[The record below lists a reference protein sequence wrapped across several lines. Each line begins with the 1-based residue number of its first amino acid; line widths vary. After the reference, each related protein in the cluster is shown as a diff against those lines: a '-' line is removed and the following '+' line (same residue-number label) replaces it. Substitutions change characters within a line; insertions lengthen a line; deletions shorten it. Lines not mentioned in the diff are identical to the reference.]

1 MPRRLGRFRPIPASP
16 KAASRRRASR
26 RSPDPPPVPPARL
39 TLRPLVYQVEEL
51 TKQNEQLILALD
63 AANRQVAE
71 LGASL
76 ETGGDR
82 LAAGVRESK
91 IVDVSKKNRVLRLEL
106 EREKAE
112 KARLGAQL
120 KALKARL
127 GEPNEK
133 RTESQVEAA
142 CREVVEEASKNAESA
157 TKECAEWREKWK
169 QASARAER
177 FSGQKAYIKTEN
189 DRLKT
194 IIKREIGD
202 DVDFGK
208 LDDEIAA
215 TGGWRGRARRIR
227 DLAAERDFLK
237 TQLADANDA
246 LAAIAEEPEADGAG
260 DKPRRET
267 PLEATRRELEETR
280 LRLAK
285 ARDDAERQR
294 ERRRAAGADLAAA
307 DRERES
313 LAEKTDALKQ
323 KSDHD
328 EKLIE
333 ALRAEVRRANAKA
346 KAAGGV
352 DDARL
357 AGKSVPAA
365 AYKAMEARCVAQE
378 EKLREQDRE
387 MAALRRGGVASCGRD
402 TTSAAAIAAAA
413 AGDDGAGD
421 GGLGPSPAPSVSAL
435 SEQHEEDVANLV
447 RHAET
452 LEGVCEKLRGN
463 LAASEKRVDALR
475 EQVMLERRKFRN
487 LLARIE
493 HRGGED
499 EAAAAAA
506 VEASE
511 AELAALRRALEEQKE
526 ETERVRAKYKDQM
539 EEMEHEVELYVEM
552 VDEMKRELGAR

>member
-169 QASARAER
+169 QASARAQR
-177 FSGQKAYIKTEN
+177 FSGQNAYIKTEK

-387 MAALRRGGVASCGRD
+387 MAALRRGGVASFGRD
-402 TTSAAAIAAAA
+402 TTPRPRSPQPPRATTARATEA
-413 AGDDGAGD
+413 
-421 GGLGPSPAPSVSAL
+421 LGRARRRL
-435 SEQHEEDVANLV
+435 SRRCRSSTRRTWRTWCGTRRRWRGCGKA
-447 RHAET
+447 
-452 LEGVCEKLRGN
+452 RGN

-526 ETERVRAKYKDQM
+526 ETERVRAKCKDQM

>member
-307 DRERES
+307 EASLQQRMRREAM
-313 LAEKTDALKQ
+313 AEGVTFLDPDTVYLSFDTKFGRDVTVGQNVVFGPGCDIEDAVTIKAFSHLEGAK
-323 KSDHD
+323 
-328 EKLIE
+328 I
-333 ALRAEVRRANAKA
+333 AEGAEIGPFARIRPGSEIGRKARIGNFVETKKA
-346 KAAGGV
+346 KV
-352 DDARL
+352 
-357 AGKSVPAA
+357 
-365 AYKAMEARCVAQE
+365 E
-378 EKLREQDRE
+378 EGAKINHLSSTK
-387 MAALRRGGVASCGRD
+387 RR
-402 TTSAAAIAAAA
+402 
-413 AGDDGAGD
+413 
-421 GGLGPSPAPSVSAL
+421 
-435 SEQHEEDVANLV
+435 
-447 RHAET
+447 
-452 LEGVCEKLRGN
+452 
-463 LAASEKRVDALR
+463 
-475 EQVMLERRKFRN
+475 
-487 LLARIE
+487 
-493 HRGGED
+493 
-499 EAAAAAA
+499 
-506 VEASE
+506 
-511 AELAALRRALEEQKE
+511 
-526 ETERVRAKYKDQM
+526 
-539 EEMEHEVELYVEM
+539 
-552 VDEMKRELGAR
+552 

>member
-1 MPRRLGRFRPIPASP
+1 MRG
-16 KAASRRRASR
+16 
-26 RSPDPPPVPPARL
+26 
-39 TLRPLVYQVEEL
+39 
-51 TKQNEQLILALD
+51 
-63 AANRQVAE
+63 
-71 LGASL
+71 
-76 ETGGDR
+76 
-82 LAAGVRESK
+82 
-91 IVDVSKKNRVLRLEL
+91 
-106 EREKAE
+106 
-112 KARLGAQL
+112 
-120 KALKARL
+120 
-127 GEPNEK
+127 
-133 RTESQVEAA
+133 
-142 CREVVEEASKNAESA
+142 
-157 TKECAEWREKWK
+157 WREKWK
-169 QASARAER
+169 QADGASPSASGAE
-177 FSGQKAYIKTEN
+177 KAYIKTEN

-346 KAAGGV
+346 KAAGGGGRRS
-352 DDARL
+352 ARGEVK
-357 AGKSVPAA
+357 APAA
-365 AYKAMEARCVAQE
+365 AYKAMEARCAAQE
-378 EKLREQDRE
+378 EKL
-387 MAALRRGGVASCGRD
+387 AASKIVRWRRFGAVVSLGGGRD

-421 GGLGPSPAPSVSAL
+421 GDRAEPGAVISAL

-452 LEGVCEKLRGN
+452 LEGVCEKLRGTSRRRRSASTRARAGDAR
-463 LAASEKRVDALR
+463 AAEVP
-475 EQVMLERRKFRN
+475 EP
-487 LLARIE
+487 ARADRA
-493 HRGGED
+493 RGGPRD
-499 EAAAAAA
+499 CAAAAAA
-506 VEASE
+506 VEASGGTP
-511 AELAALRRALEEQKE
+511 RSGDALEEQKE
-526 ETERVRAKYKDQM
+526 ETERVRAKCKDQM

>member
-1 MPRRLGRFRPIPASP
+1 MRVHAAASRTLSSHPASP

-71 LGASL
+71 LEASL

-177 FSGQKAYIKTEN
+177 FRGKSVHQ
-189 DRLKT
+189 DRE
-194 IIKREIGD
+194 RPPED
-202 DVDFGK
+202 DHQARDWRRRRFRQ
-208 LDDEIAA
+208 ARRRNRRH
-215 TGGWRGRARRIR
+215 GGWRGRARRIG

-294 ERRRAAGADLAAA
+294 ERRRAAGGRISPPPTASANP
-307 DRERES
+307 S
-313 LAEKTDALKQ
+313 
-323 KSDHD
+323 
-328 EKLIE
+328 
-333 ALRAEVRRANAKA
+333 RR
-346 KAAGGV
+346 
-352 DDARL
+352 
-357 AGKSVPAA
+357 
-365 AYKAMEARCVAQE
+365 
-378 EKLREQDRE
+378 
-387 MAALRRGGVASCGRD
+387 RRTR
-402 TTSAAAIAAAA
+402 
-413 AGDDGAGD
+413 
-421 GGLGPSPAPSVSAL
+421 
-435 SEQHEEDVANLV
+435 
-447 RHAET
+447 
-452 LEGVCEKLRGN
+452 
-463 LAASEKRVDALR
+463 
-475 EQVMLERRKFRN
+475 
-487 LLARIE
+487 
-493 HRGGED
+493 
-499 EAAAAAA
+499 
-506 VEASE
+506 
-511 AELAALRRALEEQKE
+511 
-526 ETERVRAKYKDQM
+526 
-539 EEMEHEVELYVEM
+539 
-552 VDEMKRELGAR
+552 

>member
-127 GEPNEK
+127 GETNEK

-215 TGGWRGRARRIR
+215 TGAGAVARGASGTSPPSAISSRR
-227 DLAAERDFLK
+227 
-237 TQLADANDA
+237 NS
-246 LAAIAEEPEADGAG
+246 P
-260 DKPRRET
+260 T
-267 PLEATRRELEETR
+267 PTTR
-280 LRLAK
+280 LRRSRRNPRRTAP
-285 ARDDAERQR
+285 ATSRDV
-294 ERRRAAGADLAAA
+294 RRRS
-307 DRERES
+307 R
-313 LAEKTDALKQ
+313 
-323 KSDHD
+323 
-328 EKLIE
+328 
-333 ALRAEVRRANAKA
+333 
-346 KAAGGV
+346 
-352 DDARL
+352 
-357 AGKSVPAA
+357 
-365 AYKAMEARCVAQE
+365 
-378 EKLREQDRE
+378 
-387 MAALRRGGVASCGRD
+387 RRGANWRRRGSGSLRLGMTRSASA
-402 TTSAAAIAAAA
+402 SAAAPRGRISPPPTASAN
-413 AGDDGAGD
+413 
-421 GGLGPSPAPSVSAL
+421 PS
-435 SEQHEEDVANLV
+435 
-447 RHAET
+447 
-452 LEGVCEKLRGN
+452 
-463 LAASEKRVDALR
+463 
-475 EQVMLERRKFRN
+475 RR
-487 LLARIE
+487 
-493 HRGGED
+493 
-499 EAAAAAA
+499 
-506 VEASE
+506 
-511 AELAALRRALEEQKE
+511 RR
-526 ETERVRAKYKDQM
+526 TR
-539 EEMEHEVELYVEM
+539 
-552 VDEMKRELGAR
+552 

>member
-1 MPRRLGRFRPIPASP
+1 MRLEDPPDAP
-16 KAASRRRASR
+16 RASR
-26 RSPDPPPVPPARL
+26 RDGRRRGDVDELGGVQPGARPCRGVSDAFVPSGVAESGSTSRVSSLTLPPFPARL

-142 CREVVEEASKNAESA
+142 CREVVEEASKNAETA
-157 TKECAEWREKWK
+157 QKECAEWREKWK
-169 QASARAER
+169 AASARAER

-189 DRLKT
+189 DRLKR
-194 IIKREIGD
+194 IIRREIGD

-215 TGGWRGRARRIR
+215 TLARPREAHQ
-227 DLAAERDFLK
+227 DLAAERDFSRRNSPTPTTRL
-237 TQLADANDA
+237 
-246 LAAIAEEPEADGAG
+246 AIAEEPEADGAG

-294 ERRRAAGADLAAA
+294 APPRRGADLAAA
-307 DRERES
+307 DREREPS
-313 LAEKTDALKQ
+313 
-323 KSDHD
+323 
-328 EKLIE
+328 
-333 ALRAEVRRANAKA
+333 RR
-346 KAAGGV
+346 
-352 DDARL
+352 
-357 AGKSVPAA
+357 
-365 AYKAMEARCVAQE
+365 
-378 EKLREQDRE
+378 
-387 MAALRRGGVASCGRD
+387 RRTR
-402 TTSAAAIAAAA
+402 
-413 AGDDGAGD
+413 
-421 GGLGPSPAPSVSAL
+421 
-435 SEQHEEDVANLV
+435 
-447 RHAET
+447 
-452 LEGVCEKLRGN
+452 
-463 LAASEKRVDALR
+463 
-475 EQVMLERRKFRN
+475 
-487 LLARIE
+487 
-493 HRGGED
+493 
-499 EAAAAAA
+499 
-506 VEASE
+506 
-511 AELAALRRALEEQKE
+511 
-526 ETERVRAKYKDQM
+526 
-539 EEMEHEVELYVEM
+539 
-552 VDEMKRELGAR
+552 